1 MRGVP
6 HGYFQK
12 PCTVRNGWGKVE
24 NEAQCKK
31 ALQLLGKE
39 MTEMYHTTDAK
50 DVFDTLAEYIAYHG
64 CQTSDG
70 GEICRK
76 N

>member
-1 MRGVP
+1 
-6 HGYFQK
+6 
-12 PCTVRNGWGKVE
+12 VE